1 MSHFSTVTTKLTNRE
16 CLVQALQDLQLT
28 VQVYEKPQSLRGYYN
43 DSQGQSAEIVVPG
56 RSLSVRADIG
66 FKWDQEAGVYQLI
79 HDAYETVPRLGE
91 NFFSHT
97 LMEAYGKKMVRAKA
111 AQLQEHLGE
120 CTITEQT
127 NGQVHTLRLAFSAHQ
142 QTQQVRR

>member
-16 CLVQALQDLQLT
+16 CLVDALQDLQLT
-28 VQVYEKPQSLRGYYN
+28 VQVYEKPQLLKGYYD
-43 DSQGQSAEIVVPG
+43 DSEGKSAEIVVPG
-56 RSLSVRADIG
+56 STLNARADIG
-66 FKWDQEAGVYQLI
+66 FLWDQEARIYQII

-97 LMEAYGKKMVRAKA
+97 LMQAYGKNMVRAKA
-111 AQLQEHLGE
+111 AQLQEQLGE
-120 CTITEQT
+120 CTITEET
-127 NGQVHTLRLAFSAHQ
+127 KGQVHTLRLAFSAHQ

>member
-16 CLVQALQDLQLT
+16 RLVQALQDLQLT
-28 VQVYEKPQSLRGYYN
+28 VQVYEKPQSLRGYYD
-43 DSQGQSAEIVVPG
+43 DSQGQIAEIVVPG

-91 NFFSHT
+91 DFFSHT
-97 LMEAYGKKMVRAKA
+97 LIQAYGQKIIRAKA

-120 CTITEQT
+120 CTITEET
-127 NGQVHTLRLAFSAHQ
+127 NGQVHTLRLAFSARQ